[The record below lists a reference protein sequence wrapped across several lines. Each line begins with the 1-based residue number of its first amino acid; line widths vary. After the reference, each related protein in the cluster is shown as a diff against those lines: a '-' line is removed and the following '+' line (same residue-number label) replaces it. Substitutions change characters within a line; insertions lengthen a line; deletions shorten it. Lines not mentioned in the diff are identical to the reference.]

1 MQESM
6 MQNSEQ
12 QTKNSAIYAVVLS
25 EEGRA
30 AVWPVAR
37 PLPVGWAMTDTTG
50 SREECLAYIQ
60 LVGDDPVLRGRVAA
74 PVAVV

>member
-1 MQESM
+1 M
-6 MQNSEQ
+6 MQNNKQ
-12 QTKNSAIYAVVLS
+12 QIKSAAIYVVVLS

-30 AVWPVAR
+30 AVWPMAR
-37 PLPVGWAMTDTTG
+37 PLPIGWTMTDTTG

-60 LVGDDPVLRGRVAA
+60 LVGDDPVLRGRMAA

>member
-6 MQNSEQ
+6 MQNSEPQ
-12 QTKNSAIYAVVLS
+12 AQNAAIYAVVLS

-30 AVWPVAR
+30 AVWPLAR
-37 PLPVGWAMTDTTG
+37 PLPVGWTMTDMRG

-74 PVAVV
+74 PAVAI